1 MSDPF
6 EPIDIVYTWVD
17 DTWPGYADTLAR
29 HAGTSHDRNPN
40 RTRDNLDLLKYSMRS
55 LAHCPWVRRVYLVT
69 AAPQVPRWLNPNA
82 EGLSIV
88 HHDAILEPRF
98 LPTFNSFAIFS
109 ALYRLEGLSDRFV
122 YVEDDM
128 LFGRPVTL
136 DDFCDADGRM
146 RLFPR
151 LRHAPPPAVT
161 DRADLSP
168 WNRSLAYSNALL
180 DAAFGPTR
188 RREINHVPL
197 LVDKALW
204 AEMCE
209 RWAADFERTRASRFR
224 GQHNV
229 VPEYLY
235 PWFLY
240 HTGRG
245 ALMPL
250 TRTLADSAYVPLENT
265 PFISALTLW
274 RAQVQGPKFISL
286 NDGFGAHPRRRVE
299 QTARRYLERAFP
311 VRSRFEL

>member
-1 MSDPF
+1 MPDMPT
-6 EPIDIVYTWVD
+6 DIVYTWVD

-29 HAGTSHDRNPN
+29 YAATGHDLNPN

-55 LAHCPWVRRVYLVT
+55 LVHCPWVRRVYLVT
-69 AAPQVPRWLNPNA
+69 ASPQIPRWLNPNA
-82 EGLSIV
+82 EGLSVI

-98 LPTFNSFAIFS
+98 LPTFNSFAILS

-128 LFGRPVTL
+128 LFGRPVTMA
-136 DDFCDADGRM
+136 DFLTEDGKV

-151 LRHAPPPAVT
+151 LRFAQPPAAA

-180 DAAFGPTR
+180 DGAFAPAR
-188 RREINHVPL
+188 RREVNHVPL
-197 LVDKALW
+197 LIDKRWW
-204 AEMCE
+204 AQMCD
-209 RWAADFERTRASRFR
+209 RWAGDFEHTRASRFR
-224 GQHNV
+224 ASRNV

-240 HTGRG
+240 YTGRG
-245 ALMPL
+245 AMMTPA
-250 TRTLADSAYVPLENT
+250 RTLADSAYVPLENT
-265 PFISALTLW
+265 PFITALALW
-274 RAQVQGPKFISL
+274 RAGALHPKFIAL
-286 NDGFGAHPRRRVE
+286 NDGFGAHPRKGVE
-299 QTARRYLERAFP
+299 RAARHWLERAFP